1 MTDDRTVKAVLA
13 ELKKAVGA
21 KGKVVIDAYN
31 YDADHAVNVDS
42 ISSKRAD
49 ELEAVCK
56 ALGVMLVGQDGSNRE
71 ATELAD
77 KIVLQIEGLF
87 PIDCQDCGEKYRV
100 KLGTTPPISC
110 FLCGQGAHTCMQS
123 MGGNRKGSVWVCS
136 YCWNKNA
143 TNTDNSVVSTQEAPI
158 EDAEEQKDETKD
170 RDEGKSLEINPGNVC
185 KHYLNR
191 KCRHGRNGTNEVEGK
206 ACPKLHP
213 KLCKRFC
220 NYGSSKRFGCAKG
233 GSCKFYHPPLCKGS
247 EARRE
252 CYDKQCSLVHL
263 LHTKRDRGESTSPPG
278 RGDRSV
284 QGRTRKAP
292 SQAPGGRTEE
302 FNSKRPR
309 QEPGNRNEKEACAQP
324 DERVTQDFLEKKL
337 EVLKA
342 EIQQSV
348 MLQLMEFKSFLER
361 QCGTG
366 LKPNNPWGLAG
377 TKPLYQ
383 TFAS

>member
-1 MTDDRTVKAVLA
+1 MTDDRTVKAVLT

-21 KGKVVIDAYN
+21 KGKVVIEAYS
-31 YDADHAVNVDS
+31 YDAEHTVNVDS
-42 ISSKRAD
+42 IASKRAED
-49 ELEAVCK
+49 LEAVCK

-77 KIVLQIEGLF
+77 KIVLRIEGLF
-87 PIDCQDCGEKYRV
+87 SIDCQDCGEKYRV
-100 KLGTTPPISC
+100 KLGSTPPLSC
-110 FLCGQGAHTCMQS
+110 FLCGQGAHTCKLS
-123 MGGNRKGSVWVCS
+123 TEGNRKGSVWVCS

-143 TNTDNSVVSTQEAPI
+143 SNTDSVVVAKETTAESDQAVEEEVREEPGNEA
-158 EDAEEQKDETKD
+158 
-170 RDEGKSLEINPGNVC
+170 KSLDLNPGNVC

-191 KCRHGRNGTNEVEGK
+191 KCRHGRNGTTEVEGK
-206 ACPKLHP
+206 ACRKLHP

-220 NYGSSKRFGCAKG
+220 NYGGSKRFGCAKG
-233 GSCKFYHPPLCKGS
+233 ASCKFYHPPLCKGS

-252 CYDKQCSLVHL
+252 CYDKQCSLTHL
-263 LHTKRDRGESTSPPG
+263 LHTKRDRVAEPSPPVREG
-278 RGDRSV
+278 AKAGQDRS
-284 QGRTRKAP
+284 RKAY
-292 SQAPGGRTEE
+292 SQAVGGRAEE

-309 QEPGNRNEKEACAQP
+309 PAPGKWSSTEKVAQP
-324 DERVTQDFLEKKL
+324 DERVTQDFLERKL

-361 QCGTG
+361 QCGE
-366 LKPNNPWGLAG
+366 KPHNPWGLAG